1 MKTKI
6 TALFTLIL
14 AAFINLNAQ
23 SIGTGSGS
31 YTIAAKS
38 DGTVYTWGANYFGQL
53 GNGNTGTSS
62 NVPVAVNT
70 SGVLNGKTITQVA
83 AGRSCSIALA
93 SDGTVYTWGNNAF
106 GQLGN
111 GNYTDSNVPV
121 AVNTSGVLSGKT
133 ITQVAAGE
141 SHSIALASDGTVY
154 TWGYNLDGQLGNGNY
169 TDSNVPVAVITSG
182 VLNGK
187 TITQVAAVGNHSIAL
202 ASDGTVYTWGYN
214 LYGQLGNG
222 NNTNSNEP
230 VAVVTSGVLSG
241 KTITQVAGG
250 EYHSIALA
258 SDGTVYT
265 WGNNLDGQLG
275 NGNNTDSNVPV
286 AVNTSGVLNGK
297 TITQVA
303 AGNIHS
309 IALAS
314 DGTVY
319 TWGDGSNGRLGNGN
333 NISSNVP
340 VAVVT
345 SGVLSGK
352 TITQVAAGYSHSIA
366 LASDGTVYTWGYN
379 SDGQLGN
386 GNNTHSNV
394 PVAVDQSSMGLIPV
408 ELTAFTAALTSSAT
422 VELNWQTA
430 TETNNSGFEIQR
442 SLIPYPFSKGNG
454 AFQSVGFVPGFG
466 TTTEPKSYSF
476 TDNNLT
482 GGKYQYRLKQI
493 DFDGSFAYYWL
504 NETVEVSTPVEF
516 ALLQNYPNPFNP
528 VAIINYQLA
537 KNSFVTLK
545 VYDILGNEVSVLINA
560 EQPAGVYKTEFNG
573 KNLVS
578 GIYIYKL
585 TAGNFTASKKMMI
598 LK

>member
-106 GQLGN
+106 
-111 GNYTDSNVPV
+111 
-121 AVNTSGVLSGKT
+121 
-133 ITQVAAGE
+133 
-141 SHSIALASDGTVY
+141 
-154 TWGYNLDGQLGNGNY
+154 GQLGNGNY

>member
-1 MKTKI
+1 
-6 TALFTLIL
+6 
-14 AAFINLNAQ
+14 
-23 SIGTGSGS
+23 
-31 YTIAAKS
+31 
-38 DGTVYTWGANYFGQL
+38 
-53 GNGNTGTSS
+53 
-62 NVPVAVNT
+62 
-70 SGVLNGKTITQVA
+70 
-83 AGRSCSIALA
+83 
-93 SDGTVYTWGNNAF
+93 
-106 GQLGN
+106 
-111 GNYTDSNVPV
+111 
-121 AVNTSGVLSGKT
+121 
-133 ITQVAAGE
+133 
-141 SHSIALASDGTVY
+141 
-154 TWGYNLDGQLGNGNY
+154 
-169 TDSNVPVAVITSG
+169 
-182 VLNGK
+182 
-187 TITQVAAVGNHSIAL
+187 
-202 ASDGTVYTWGYN
+202 
-214 LYGQLGNG
+214 
-222 NNTNSNEP
+222 
-230 VAVVTSGVLSG
+230 
-241 KTITQVAGG
+241 
-250 EYHSIALA
+250 
-258 SDGTVYT
+258 
-265 WGNNLDGQLG
+265 
-275 NGNNTDSNVPV
+275 
-286 AVNTSGVLNGK
+286 
-297 TITQVA
+297 
-303 AGNIHS
+303 
-309 IALAS
+309 
-314 DGTVY
+314 
-319 TWGDGSNGRLGNGN
+319 
-333 NISSNVP
+333 
-340 VAVVT
+340 
-345 SGVLSGK
+345 
-352 TITQVAAGYSHSIA
+352 
-366 LASDGTVYTWGYN
+366 
-379 SDGQLGN
+379 
-386 GNNTHSNV
+386 
-394 PVAVDQSSMGLIPV
+394 MGLIPV

>member
-121 AVNTSGVLSGKT
+121 AVN
-133 ITQVAAGE
+133 
-141 SHSIALASDGTVY
+141 
-154 TWGYNLDGQLGNGNY
+154 
-169 TDSNVPVAVITSG
+169 
-182 VLNGK
+182 
-187 TITQVAAVGNHSIAL
+187 
-202 ASDGTVYTWGYN
+202 
-214 LYGQLGNG
+214 
-222 NNTNSNEP
+222 
-230 VAVVTSGVLSG
+230 
-241 KTITQVAGG
+241 
-250 EYHSIALA
+250 
-258 SDGTVYT
+258 
-265 WGNNLDGQLG
+265 
-275 NGNNTDSNVPV
+275 
-286 AVNTSGVLNGK
+286 
-297 TITQVA
+297 
-303 AGNIHS
+303 
-309 IALAS
+309 
-314 DGTVY
+314 
-319 TWGDGSNGRLGNGN
+319 
-333 NISSNVP
+333 
-340 VAVVT
+340 T